1 MPPRRNPILFR
12 EAWDAIRALIR
23 DPDDTPQ
30 VFRIIRALSGNS
42 QERSFQRFLAS
53 EHGPTILAE
62 NRVLLETLSDRA
74 YLESLPEGTLGRAYA
89 EFTAREEITA
99 DGLVD
104 ASDSVERPE
113 EEEIDERR
121 LLFGQRLRDSHDLWH
136 VVTGYGRDLFG
147 EAALL
152 SFTYRQIRNRGIGF
166 IVVVAYLKAR
176 GPMAGERVLIRDG
189 FRRAGRAAWLPGA
202 DWEALLERPLDEVR
216 RTLGVVPIEHY
227 EGLRSGGAPALA

>member
-1 MPPRRNPILFR
+1 MPPHRNPILFR

-42 QERSFQRFLAS
+42 QERSFQRFLRS

-62 NRVLLETLSDRA
+62 KRVLLDTLSNRT
-74 YLESLPEGTLGRAYA
+74 YLESLPEGTLGRVYA
-89 EFTAREEITA
+89 DFTAREEITA
-99 DGLVD
+99 DGLVE
-104 ASDSVERPE
+104 ASESVERNP
-113 EEEIDERR
+113 DDLDPRR
-121 LLFGQRLRDSHDLWH
+121 ELFGQRLRDSHDLWH

-166 IVVVAYLKAR
+166 IVAVAYLKAR

-189 FRRAGRAAWLPGA
+189 YRRAGQAEWLPGA
-202 DWEALLERPLDEVR
+202 DWEALLELPLEDVR
-216 RTLGVVPIEHY
+216 RRLGVVPIEHY
-227 EGLRSGGAPALA
+227 EGFRSEGAPALA

>member
-42 QERSFQRFLAS
+42 QERSFQRFLRS
-53 EHGPTILAE
+53 EHGPAILAE
-62 NRVLLETLSDRA
+62 ERVLLDTLSNRA
-74 YLESLPEGTLGRAYA
+74 YLESLPEGTLGRVYA
-89 EFTAREEITA
+89 DFTAREEITA
-99 DGLVD
+99 DGLVE
-104 ASDSVERPE
+104 ASESVERNPDD
-113 EEEIDERR
+113 IDPRR
-121 LLFGQRLRDSHDLWH
+121 ELFGQRLRDSHDLWH

-166 IVVVAYLKAR
+166 IVAVAYLKAR

-189 FRRAGRAAWLPGA
+189 YRRAGRAGWLPGA
-202 DWEALLERPLDEVR
+202 DWEALLELPLEDVR
-216 RTLGVVPIEHY
+216 RRLGVVPIEHY
-227 EGLRSGGAPALA
+227 EGFRSEGAPALA

>member
-42 QERSFQRFLAS
+42 QERSFQRFLRS

-62 NRVLLETLSDRA
+62 ERVLLDTLSNRA
-74 YLESLPEGTLGRAYA
+74 YLESLPEGTLGRVYA
-89 EFTAREEITA
+89 DFTAREEITA
-99 DGLVD
+99 DGLVE
-104 ASDSVERPE
+104 ASESVERNPD
-113 EEEIDERR
+113 EIDPRR
-121 LLFGQRLRDSHDLWH
+121 ELFGQRLRDSHDLWH

-166 IVVVAYLKAR
+166 IVAVAYLKAR

-189 FRRAGRAAWLPGA
+189 YRRAGRAEWLPGA
-202 DWEALLERPLDEVR
+202 DWEALLELPLEDVR
-216 RTLGVVPIEHY
+216 RRLGVVPIEHY
-227 EGLRSGGAPALA
+227 EGFRSEGAPALA

>member
-42 QERSFQRFLAS
+42 QERSFQRFLRS

-62 NRVLLETLSDRA
+62 ERVLLDTLSNRA
-74 YLESLPEGTLGRAYA
+74 YLESLPEGTLGRVYA
-89 EFTAREEITA
+89 DFTAREEITA
-99 DGLVD
+99 DGLVE
-104 ASDSVERPE
+104 ASESVERNPDD
-113 EEEIDERR
+113 IDPRR
-121 LLFGQRLRDSHDLWH
+121 ELFGQRLRDSHDLWH

-166 IVVVAYLKAR
+166 IVAVAYLKAR

-189 FRRAGRAAWLPGA
+189 YRRAGRAEWLPGA
-202 DWEALLERPLDEVR
+202 DWEALLELPLEDVR
-216 RTLGVVPIEHY
+216 RRLGVVPIEHY
-227 EGLRSGGAPALA
+227 EGFRSEGAPALA

>member
-23 DPDDTPQ
+23 DPDDTSQ

-42 QERSFQRFLAS
+42 QERSFQRFLRS

-62 NRVLLETLSDRA
+62 ERVLLDTLSNRT
-74 YLESLPEGTLGRAYA
+74 YLESLPEGTLGRVYA
-89 EFTAREEITA
+89 DFTAREEITA
-99 DGLVD
+99 DGLVE
-104 ASDSVERPE
+104 ASESVERNLDDLDP
-113 EEEIDERR
+113 RR
-121 LLFGQRLRDSHDLWH
+121 ELFGQRLRDSHDLWH

-166 IVVVAYLKAR
+166 IVAVAYLKAR

-189 FRRAGRAAWLPGA
+189 YRRAGQAEWLPGA
-202 DWEALLERPLDEVR
+202 DWEALLELPLEDVR
-216 RTLGVVPIEHY
+216 RRLGVVPIEHY
-227 EGLRSGGAPALA
+227 EGFRSEGAPALA

>member
-23 DPDDTPQ
+23 DPDDTSQ

-42 QERSFQRFLAS
+42 QERSFQRFLRS

-62 NRVLLETLSDRA
+62 ERVLLDTLSNRT
-74 YLESLPEGTLGRAYA
+74 YLESLPEGTLGRVYA
-89 EFTAREEITA
+89 DFTAREEITA
-99 DGLVD
+99 DGLVE
-104 ASDSVERPE
+104 ASELVERNLDYLDP
-113 EEEIDERR
+113 RR
-121 LLFGQRLRDSHDLWH
+121 ELFGQRLRDSHDLWH

-166 IVVVAYLKAR
+166 IVAVAYLKAR

-189 FRRAGRAAWLPGA
+189 YRRAGQAEWLPGA
-202 DWEALLERPLDEVR
+202 DWEALLELPLEDVR
-216 RTLGVVPIEHY
+216 RRLGVVPIEHY
-227 EGLRSGGAPALA
+227 EGFRSEGAPALA

>member
-42 QERSFQRFLAS
+42 QERSFQRFLRS

-62 NRVLLETLSDRA
+62 ERVLLDTLSNRA
-74 YLESLPEGTLGRAYA
+74 YLESLPEGTLGRVYA
-89 EFTAREEITA
+89 DFTAREEITA
-99 DGLVD
+99 DGLVE
-104 ASDSVERPE
+104 ASESVERNPDD
-113 EEEIDERR
+113 IDPRR
-121 LLFGQRLRDSHDLWH
+121 ELFGQRLRDSHDLWH

-166 IVVVAYLKAR
+166 IVAVAYLKAR

-189 FRRAGRAAWLPGA
+189 YRRAGRAGWLPGA
-202 DWEALLERPLDEVR
+202 DWEALLELPLEDVR
-216 RTLGVVPIEHY
+216 RRLGVVPIEHY
-227 EGLRSGGAPALA
+227 EGFRSEGAPALA